1 MKNSKEYYISQTY
14 SQPITKWEENTRVF
28 SLKLGMRQ
36 KLPLFPALFNFV
48 LEFLDKAIKQDKRDK
63 NQKDRNQ
70 TTPTCR

>member
-1 MKNSKEYYISQTY
+1 
-14 SQPITKWEENTRVF
+14 
-28 SLKLGMRQ
+28 MRQ

-70 TTPTCR
+70 TTPTCRWHDPKLKGF